1 MLYPMTTP
9 TLSTQAGPP
18 KPRFAMAAGVE
29 QIDQTA
35 RALAAHGFSVEV
47 LNTAQAARTRVA
59 ALLPLGAAVYT
70 AASETLRL
78 SGIEADINSS
88 DRFVAIKPRVWALDR
103 KTQGDEIRRLMAT
116 PDFVVGSVCAVTEDG
131 ALVTVSASGSQL
143 PAYAGG
149 ASKVIWVVGA
159 QKIVPDLATALQRIE
174 TYAYPL
180 EDVRA
185 RATYGRSSAINK
197 ILIVNAEPSPGR
209 TTVLLLHEAI
219 GF

>member
-1 MLYPMTTP
+1 MTIP
-9 TLSTQAGPP
+9 TLSPQADAPV
-18 KPRFAMAAGVE
+18 PRFATAAGVE
-29 QIDQTA
+29 QIDRTA
-35 RALAAHGFSVEV
+35 RALAAHGFTVEV
-47 LNTAQAARTRVA
+47 LDSPQAARTRVA
-59 ALLPLGAAVYT
+59 NLLPFGAAVYT

-78 SGIEADINSS
+78 SGIEADINGS
-88 DRFVAIKPRVWALDR
+88 DRFVAIKPRVRALDR
-103 KTQGDEIRRLMAT
+103 QTQGDEIRRLTAT
-116 PDFVVGSVCAVTEDG
+116 PDFVVGSVSAVTEDG
-131 ALVTVSASGSQL
+131 ALIAVSASGSQL

-159 QKIVPDLATALQRIE
+159 QKVVPDLAGALHRIE

-185 RATYGRSSAINK
+185 RAIYGRPSAINK

-209 TTVLLLHEAI
+209 TAVLLLRQAI